1 MNYSL
6 FALDIETLSTES
18 NAVILSIG
26 LVPFEAKPI
35 FTLESLRKN
44 SCFVKFNAREQQTI
58 YNRSVSKDTLKW
70 WSEQSKASQ
79 AMSLIPSASD
89 MSVIDGLSALTEFY
103 HSRGGTKNSKIYT
116 RGSFDQ
122 MITDSLFKAADMK
135 PLAPYYSFRDI
146 RTFIDCLYP
155 KSERGYI
162 KVDTTVCTDYNED
175 KLVAHDPV
183 EDCLRDIAMMLAGE
197 VD

>member
-6 FALDIETLSTES
+6 FALDIETLATEA

-26 LVPFEAKPI
+26 LVPFEAKPF
-35 FTLESLRKN
+35 FTVEGLRKN
-44 SCFVKFNAREQQTI
+44 SFFVKFNAREQQTI

-79 AMSLIPSASD
+79 AMSLIPSSSD
-89 MSVIDGLSALTEFY
+89 MSVVDGLSALTEFY
-103 HSRGGTKNSKIYT
+103 HSRGGSKNSKIYT

-135 PLAPYYSFRDI
+135 PLAPYYGFRDI
-146 RTFIDCLYP
+146 RTFIEVLYP

-162 KVDTTVCTDYNED
+162 KVDTTVCTDYNQD

>member
-6 FALDIETLSTES
+6 FALDIETLATEA

-26 LVPFEAKPI
+26 LVPFEAKTF
-35 FTLESLRKN
+35 FTVEGLRKN
-44 SCFVKFNAREQQTI
+44 SFFVKFNAREQQTI

-79 AMSLIPSASD
+79 AMSLIPSSSD
-89 MSVIDGLSALTEFY
+89 MSVVDGLSALTEFY
-103 HSRGGTKNSKIYT
+103 HSRGGSKNSKIYT

-135 PLAPYYSFRDI
+135 PLAPYYGFRDI
-146 RTFIDCLYP
+146 RTFIEVLYP

>member
-6 FALDIETLSTES
+6 FALDIETLATEA

-35 FTLESLRKN
+35 FTLEGLRKN
-44 SCFVKFNAREQQTI
+44 SFFVKFNAREQQTM

-89 MSVIDGLSALTEFY
+89 RSVVDGLSALTEFY
-103 HSRGGTKNSKIYT
+103 HSRGGSKNSKIYT

-122 MITDSLFKAADMK
+122 MITDSLFKSANMK

-146 RTFIDCLYP
+146 RTAIEILYP

-162 KVDTTVCTDYNED
+162 EVDCNLCTDYKED
-175 KLVAHDPV
+175 SLVGHDPV
-183 EDCLRDIAMMLAGE
+183 DDCLRDIAQLLAG
-197 VD
+197 VS